1 MYDQTKLIVL
11 ELPKFTVERLPL
23 AEGGCFYLLKVA
35 NQAVGHVNPET
46 QVLEFNSKFEA
57 QYPQLQDYEL
67 SWKLSARP
75 PKSGLAIAPS

>member
-35 NQAVGHVNPET
+35 NQALGHVNPET
-46 QVLEFNSKFEA
+46 
-57 QYPQLQDYEL
+57 
-67 SWKLSARP
+67 
-75 PKSGLAIAPS
+75 